1 MNRRRESSWQIYGE
15 IAGPKLELQRK
26 IFQEIIMKS
35 FKVIKILNT
44 IPNTIDEKKK
54 LEFMIL

>member
-1 MNRRRESSWQIYGE
+1 MNRRRESIWQIYGE

-35 FKVIKILNT
+35 FRVIKILNT
-44 IPNTIDEKKK
+44 IPNTIDEKK
-54 LEFMIL
+54 LEFTIL